1 MARRTRS
8 DRRRSQRTT
17 APPGSEWLGGRLAP
31 PFFIT
36 DCEQPYRAQIA
47 LWLELPQGLIVG
59 QALTAPADAE
69 GSLGRA
75 LSAALTRPL
84 IGPVRRPSR
93 IRVADQDLAAE
104 VRAIVGDG
112 VAILVAPTPELDQV
126 LESMIEAMPS
136 DSDEEPSYLE
146 GGRISEEIVAELF
159 GAAEY
164 LYRVAPWRVATDDQ
178 VVRVDI
184 SELGIQGACLS
195 IIGALGESLGI
206 VLFPSLEDYEAFAPE
221 ESAPTGR
228 RVDLGS
234 SCLALSFERGADIP
248 IRMRRE
254 IGEHGWPVAAPEAY
268 PSLRHLEREGASRP
282 LAERDFRVASA
293 CARAL
298 ASFFVRNPRSF
309 APDETLPASESFS
322 DDLGPTVRITAPYEA
337 FSLFEVENQRP
348 ASPSRQEASAPR
360 PGRNDPC
367 HCGSGRKY
375 KRCHLRDDESTRAEE
390 SRGTALHAL
399 DQRLVSE
406 ISAFAFAHFGVEAR
420 AWVGDFDDPMLALS
434 LAMPWSVYHFCVR
447 GRPAFEWFLEEAS
460 PRPNAEERRWLDAQ
474 RASWLSVWEV
484 SEVRAGEGLILH
496 DLLTEE
502 ERRVQEVL
510 ATETLVKRDCILAR
524 VVELDETSVL
534 GGTHP
539 RPLPPTAAAEIVR
552 RARGRLRRKRAVAPD
567 RLRDEQLGRYLIRRW
582 EEAVVEL
589 DRRWSR
595 PPELRN
601 TDGEPFLLTTDHFE
615 IAPGARGDV
624 AARIAVLGGVQ
635 PPDRDDADPSYD
647 FLRDPTPGG
656 PPARGATLLGS
667 LRSSGDRIR
676 IETNSIV
683 RADALR
689 QRVEEVCGD
698 LVRHRAREHAD
709 PLSEPL
715 RRELA
720 ERPQQTPTPEAQQ
733 LVLDYKRSHYAG
745 WLDEAL
751 PALGGKS
758 PKEAAR
764 SRAGR
769 GAVDVL
775 LKDMENLEQR
785 LPPGERF
792 DFSELRQ
799 RLELDE

>member
-1 MARRTRS
+1 MARRTRA
-8 DRRRSQRTT
+8 DRRREQGTS
-17 APPGSEWLGGRLAP
+17 APSGGEWLGGRLAP

-36 DCEQPYRAQIA
+36 DAEQPYRAQIA

-59 QALTAPADAE
+59 QEVTAPANVE
-69 GSLGRA
+69 GALGRA
-75 LSAALTRPL
+75 LLAALERPL
-84 IGPVRRPSR
+84 IGPIRRPSR
-93 IRVADQDLAAE
+93 IRVADEALAAE

-112 VAILVAPTPELDQV
+112 VPILVTPTPELDEV

-146 GGRISEEIVAELF
+146 GGRISEAIVAEFF

-164 LYRVAPWRVATDDQ
+164 LYRVAPWRAATDDQ

-184 SELGIQGACLS
+184 SEFGIQGACLS

-206 VLFPSLEDYEAFAPE
+206 VLFPSLADYEAFSPE
-221 ESAPTGR
+221 EPSPTGGR
-228 RVDLGS
+228 IDLAS
-234 SCLALSFERGADIP
+234 SCLGLIFDRGADLP
-248 IRMRRE
+248 IGMRRE
-254 IGEHGWPVAAPEAY
+254 IGEHGWPVAAAEAY
-268 PSLRHLEREGASRP
+268 PTLRQLERDGASRP

-298 ASFFVRNPRSF
+298 ASFFDRNPRSF
-309 APDETLPASESFS
+309 APNETLPASESFS

-337 FSLFEVENQRP
+337 FSLFEVEDKRP
-348 ASPSRQEASAPR
+348 AGPSGRESGAPS

-375 KRCHLRDDESTRAEE
+375 KRCHLRDDERTRAEE
-390 SRGTALHAL
+390 SRGGALHAL
-399 DQRLVSE
+399 DQRLVRE
-406 ISAFAFAHFGVEAR
+406 ISAFAFAQFGVEGR
-420 AWVGDFDDPMLALS
+420 GWVGDFDDPARALS

-460 PRPNAEERRWLDAQ
+460 PQPNAEERRWLEAQ

-502 ERRVQEVL
+502 ERRVQETLGSNTL
-510 ATETLVKRDCILAR
+510 AKRDCILAR
-524 VVELDETSVL
+524 VVELEDRAVL

-539 RPLPPTAAAEIVR
+539 RPLPPAAAAEIVR
-552 RARGRLRRKRAVAPD
+552 RVRSRLRRKRTVAPD
-567 RLRDEQLGRYLIRRW
+567 LLRDEKLGRYLIRRW
-582 EEAVVEL
+582 EESVIEL
-589 DRRWSR
+589 ESRWSR
-595 PPELRN
+595 PPDLRN
-601 TDGEPFLLTTDHFE
+601 TDGEPLILTTDHFD
-615 IAPGARGDV
+615 IVPAARGDV
-624 AARIAVLGGVQ
+624 AARIATLDGVL
-635 PPDRDDADPSYD
+635 PPDPGDSDPYYH

-656 PPARGATLLGS
+656 PPARGTTLLGN
-667 LRSSGDRIR
+667 LRVSRDRIR

-689 QRVEEVCGD
+689 RRVEEACGD
-698 LVRHRAREHAD
+698 LVRHRTREHVD
-709 PLSEPL
+709 PLSEPR

-720 ERPQQTPTPEAQQ
+720 ERPQETPPPEAQQ
-733 LVLDYKRSHYAG
+733 LVLEFKRSHYAT

-758 PKEAAR
+758 PREAAR

-769 GAVDVL
+769 GAVDAL
-775 LKDMENLEQR
+775 LRDMENLEQR

-792 DFSELRQ
+792 DFSELRR
-799 RLELDE
+799 RLERDE